1 MEVIRNIAESFDPM
15 AKLTID
21 TPCKH
26 EDEAIPILDLKV
38 KINTAQNNRI
48 DYEFYEKPTRNEKV
62 IMANAAMSA
71 KSMRTILTQECMRR
85 LRNTNIEVGE
95 NVQRKHLNR
104 YMLKLKNSGHSVRYR
119 KQMLDSATKGFDQ
132 MVQDDK
138 NGTMPLF

>member
-1 MEVIRNIAESFDPM
+1 M
-15 AKLTID
+15 
-21 TPCKH
+21 H

-85 LRNTNIEVGE
+85 LRNTNIELGE
-95 NVQRKHLNR
+95 NVQRQHLNR

-119 KQMLDSATKGFDQ
+119 KQIFGQ
-132 MVQDDK
+132 C
-138 NGTMPLF
+138 N